1 MKSILSKIAFFIA
14 VGATILTASCSKEVP
29 ETYVAVKMAGIE
41 LKSSPDAKSETVAPT
56 SMGEIF
62 RFMEFP
68 ADGWVKVRNIAT
80 GTEGYLDTLAFSR
93 SKFPLLA
100 PELAEQ
106 EVDEAYLVNTE
117 TTDTG
122 EQALGW
128 SFWKVGDGDDVRAF
142 RSESVVYTD
151 GRIRGYQTYYK
162 GVARNGYLLLDE
174 QVEYGEENGTKL
186 ESPIIVWE
194 DIAGRHGVYVNGK
207 LFIPAN
213 SGAGFDTDGWE

>member
-1 MKSILSKIAFFIA
+1 MKSVFSKITLIIA
-14 VGATILTASCSKEVP
+14 VGAAMLTASCSKEVP

-62 RFMEFP
+62 RFTEFP

-80 GTEGYLDTLAFSR
+80 GAEGYLDTLAFSR

-117 TTDTG
+117 TTETG